1 MQWHYGRRSNGFIP
15 LQMRSRDL
23 SRQRPNALCGKRRS
37 AKSLNGFT
45 LLEVMIAIGILA
57 IGLIVLLQTH
67 VMNLKMIA
75 HSQLSMKAM
84 LLAERRIAE
93 IEAGGVKTIGE
104 TEGDFEE
111 FPEFYWR
118 EVVTPF
124 SIGSEVSGG
133 VSRVE
138 VIVSWEEGQREE
150 EVKLVTYLLQ

>member
-1 MQWHYGRRSNGFIP
+1 MLNEIPMESNSRRVAG
-15 LQMRSRDL
+15 
-23 SRQRPNALCGKRRS
+23 
-37 AKSLNGFT
+37 GFT

-124 SIGSEVSGG
+124 SIGNEVLGG

-138 VIVSWEEGQREE
+138 VIVSWEEGSGEE
-150 EVKLVTYLLQ
+150 EVKLVTYVIQ

>member
-1 MQWHYGRRSNGFIP
+1 
-15 LQMRSRDL
+15 
-23 SRQRPNALCGKRRS
+23 
-37 AKSLNGFT
+37 
-45 LLEVMIAIGILA
+45 MIAIGILA

-84 LLAERRIAE
+84 VLAERRIAE

-104 TEGDFEE
+104 AEGDFEE

-118 EVVTPF
+118 DVVTPF
-124 SIGSEVSGG
+124 SVGNEVLGG

-138 VIVSWEEGQREE
+138 VIVSWEEGSGEE
-150 EVKLVTYLLQ
+150 EVKLVTYVVQK

>member
-1 MQWHYGRRSNGFIP
+1 MLTEIPMQSNSRRV
-15 LQMRSRDL
+15 
-23 SRQRPNALCGKRRS
+23 A
-37 AKSLNGFT
+37 NGFT

-124 SIGSEVSGG
+124 SIGSEVLGG

-138 VIVSWEEGQREE
+138 VIVLWEEGSGEE
-150 EVKLVTYLLQ
+150 EVKLVTYVIQ